1 MKVLERTRKQARK
14 KLIRLAGKE
23 TVNKALPAGGF
34 DRQLL
39 ETTSSAFTQVWI
51 LHTLDRLRA
60 PLPQI
65 YNRDG
70 EQFVFTETRFPVD
83 TDRRQEI
90 IERLDA
96 AAQWDRGDGQT
107 LLWTWLAESGE
118 SPGKPNDGLSSGSF
132 GEGPRPTLGTLEL
145 KSNMLMLT
153 TNSMERT
160 ERGKETIAALL
171 EDLIG
176 PSLTKLQTAE
186 QWWPGTESN
195 CRHGDFQSPA
205 LPTELPGRLSITYL
219 LRP

>member
-70 EQFVFTETRFPVD
+70 EQFVFTESRFPVD
-83 TDRRQEI
+83 KDRRQEI
-90 IERLDA
+90 IQRLDA
-96 AAQWDRGDGQT
+96 AAPRRRAGTPLD
-107 LLWTWLAESGE
+107 LAGR
-118 SPGKPNDGLSSGSF
+118 K
-132 GEGPRPTLGTLEL
+132 
-145 KSNMLMLT
+145 
-153 TNSMERT
+153 
-160 ERGKETIAALL
+160 
-171 EDLIG
+171 
-176 PSLTKLQTAE
+176 PSLAQ
-186 QWWPGTESN
+186 
-195 CRHGDFQSPA
+195 PA
-205 LPTELPGRLSITYL
+205 VGYK
-219 LRP
+219 